1 MRRGVLICHL
11 RINYVVKVRGIATT
25 LAALL
30 FAIALGAWW
39 QCPARAADVT
49 FLSLNSGHSIVIPM
63 PGLSRVAVGDGTI
76 AGVVPIG
83 TTQLVINAKLPGHTS
98 VYVWAGKRRSE
109 YEVRVTSSALDD
121 VSQVLRAALPYKNVS
136 VLNFGHT
143 VVVRGT
149 VADMQQFVDLSSLIA
164 RFDGTIVQANSKD
177 TADKFKVVNAVTVA
191 HSLGSIQKE
200 FAREPGVVGL
210 QIEPDDKGN
219 IMVSGRV
226 HDRIQAEQVLTRA
239 KTLAGPYLAV
249 EGKMLDRLEV
259 ATTSQVG
266 IKVYVL
272 EVDRTALNQ
281 LGIRLQSAAPDD
293 PLFPQHYSIGQPSFP
308 VIEGP
313 GVLRNLAGGA
323 FFRTTFLAPTLDL
336 IMQTGH
342 ARILSSPNLVT
353 MPGGEAT
360 FLVGGQIPY
369 VYSSG
374 LGQVSVEFKNYG
386 VQLKIL
392 PRILPD
398 GSIDTKITPDI
409 SNLDYQNAVQLNGF
423 FIPALKE
430 STLTTELITRDGQS
444 VIMGGLLNRMEQ
456 RTILKIP
463 LLSQLPI
470 LGKLFQSTR
479 YQTGETDVV
488 FVMTPQIITQ

>member
-1 MRRGVLICHL
+1 M
-11 RINYVVKVRGIATT
+11 VKHRATAT
-25 LAALL
+25 RLAALL
-30 FAIALGAWW
+30 FATALTAGGLI
-39 QCPARAADVT
+39 PARAADVT
-49 FLSLNSGHSIVIPM
+49 FLSLNSGHSIVVPV

-76 AGVVPIG
+76 AGVIPIG

-98 VYVWAGKRRSE
+98 VYVWAGKRRLE
-109 YEVRVTSSALDD
+109 YEVSVTSSSVDE
-121 VSQVLRAALPYKNVS
+121 VSQVLRAALPYRNVS
-136 VLNFGHT
+136 VMTLGHN
-143 VVVRGT
+143 VLVRGT
-149 VADMQQFVDLSSLIA
+149 VADMQQFIDLGELLT
-164 RFDGTIVQANSKD
+164 RFNGTLVSRSGKD
-177 TADKFKVVNAVTVA
+177 SGENGKIINAVTVA
-191 HSLGSIQKE
+191 HSLGSIQNE
-200 FAREPGVVGL
+200 FKHEPGVIGL

-226 HDRIQAEQVLTRA
+226 HNRIQAEQVLTRA
-239 KTLAGPYLAV
+239 KTLAGPYLAAD
-249 EGKMLDRLEV
+249 GKMLDRLEV

-281 LGIRLQSAAPDD
+281 LGIRLQSATPDD

-308 VIEGP
+308 VVEGRGP
-313 GVLRNLAGGA
+313 NLAGGP
-323 FFRTTFLAPTLDL
+323 FFRTTYLAPTLDL

-369 VYSSG
+369 IYSSG

-392 PRILPD
+392 PKILPD
-398 GSIDTKITPDI
+398 GSIDTKISPDI

-430 STLTTELITRDGQS
+430 STLSTELITRDGQS

-470 LGKLFQSTR
+470 LGKLFRSTR